1 MLTIDELKEKIYF
14 PKTREYF
21 KEVEKSFYNENYR
34 SAIVMLYSVVIAD
47 LLYKLEELRDYYLDS
62 SAKDILATIDKKR
75 KSNPKSSEWETN
87 LIELVFD
94 KTEILEP
101 YVYTNLEY
109 LKSMRNFSAHPSLN
123 HNNDLISPS
132 REKTLGMIK
141 DMLSGIFIRPPLF
154 IKRITDNILEDIAD
168 KKADFL
174 IDDSKFEKYID
185 KKYIEKVPENM
196 IIGIFKDFWKITFKL
211 DNEECN
217 ENREINLKF
226 LLLIMKKYKMKIL
239 EDMQKDII
247 KYNNISENADIL
259 VSLVEFLYYEP
270 DVYDIFKPE
279 NKISLETALNKRKE
293 YKTIS
298 FYMKR
303 DLEEHINS
311 LTKENLTNKNLNYL
325 LEKKAEKEGKTD
337 ILLDKYIECFSTSMS
352 FNGADKNF
360 DLYINQN
367 IKNLTQSQII
377 NLLEKINSNNQ
388 IYNRGRARYDNNKII
403 SDSEKVDWSQIN
415 MKSYP
420 NFEYDEAVLNDRLLP
435 F

>member
-47 LLYKLEELRDYYLDS
+47 LLYKLEELRDYYSDS

-75 KSNPKSSEWETN
+75 KANPKSSEWETN

-174 IDDSKFEKYID
+174 TDDSKFEKYID

-259 VSLVEFLYYEP
+259 VSLAEFLYYEP

-279 NKISLETALNKRKE
+279 NKISLEAALNKRKE
-293 YKTIS
+293 YKAIS

-325 LEKKAEKEGKTD
+325 LERKVEKEGKTD

-360 DLYINQN
+360 DIYINQN
-367 IKNLTQSQII
+367 IKNLTQSQIS

-388 IYNRGRARYDNNKII
+388 IYNRGRARFDNNKII

-415 MKSYP
+415 MKLYP
-420 NFEYDEAVLNDRLLP
+420 NFEYDEEVLDIRLLP